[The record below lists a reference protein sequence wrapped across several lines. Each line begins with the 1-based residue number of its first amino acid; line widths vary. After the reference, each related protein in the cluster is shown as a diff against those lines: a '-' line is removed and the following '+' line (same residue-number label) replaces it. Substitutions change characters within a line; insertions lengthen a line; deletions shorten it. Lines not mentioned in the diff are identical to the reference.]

1 MRNISLILEQP
12 QHMDLITA
20 SILMVQVLIVLQLAA
35 HMERT
40 ADMIITGV

>member
-1 MRNISLILEQP
+1 
-12 QHMDLITA
+12 MDLITA

-40 ADMIITGV
+40 VDMIIIGV